1 MRVRVFCIFF
11 VCGGGRGITC
21 VLKCVCVY
29 VCVRDREYVCVKVRV
44 CMCVSEREYVC
55 VCG

>member
-1 MRVRVFCIFF
+1 VRVRVFCIFF